1 LRHMIT
7 LAAIAAA
14 FAFPT
19 TSLAQP
25 ARQAGKADASHIARI
40 SRVVD
45 GDTVDLTNGKR
56 VRLVQIDTPEVYFA
70 PECYAEQA
78 SELTK
83 RLLPPGTVVRLVT
96 EPATDAVDSYGR
108 LLRYV
113 VRARDGVN
121 VNIRLVAMGAAA
133 PYFYHGIRGR
143 YAARLDTLALRA
155 RKARFGLWGRCP
167 STAPD
172 PEHGVQTGSP
182 PGAAAATPPAAAA
195 SAPRVAPSPPPPP
208 SSAAG
213 GCNPNYNP
221 CLPNV
226 GDLDCGEISA
236 SLKPIRVT
244 GSDPYRLDADGD
256 GYGCE

>member
-1 LRHMIT
+1 MIT
-7 LAAIAAA
+7 VAATAAA
-14 FAFPT
+14 LTFTITA
-19 TSLAQP
+19 LAQP
-25 ARQAGKADASHIARI
+25 ARDAGTAGASGVARI

-56 VRLVQIDTPEVYFA
+56 VRLVQIDTPEVYFT

-78 SELTK
+78 SESTK
-83 RLLPPGTVVRLVT
+83 RLLPPGTVVRLIP

-113 VRARDGVN
+113 VRARDTLN

-133 PYFYHGIRGR
+133 PYFYHGERGR
-143 YAARLDTLALRA
+143 YASRLERLALQA
-155 RKARFGLWGRCP
+155 RNARIGLWGRCP

-172 PEHGVQTGSP
+172 PEHAVQTGPVS
-182 PGAAAATPPAAAA
+182 GAP
-195 SAPRVAPSPPPPP
+195 VAPSPASPPP
-208 SSAAG
+208 SSSPAAAD
-213 GCNPNYNP
+213 CNPNYSP

-226 GDLDCGEISA
+226 GDLDCGEISD
-236 SLKPIRVT
+236 SLKPIRVR

-256 GYGCE
+256 GYGCD